1 MRKFWSYL
9 RPYRVQSVLGP
20 LFKLFEALL
29 ELLVPLIMANIIDTG
44 VARGD
49 TTYIVRRCVLLVAL
63 GAAGFACSVTAQYFA
78 AKAATGFTAGL
89 RRALY
94 GHIQHLSCAELDTLG
109 SATLLTRM
117 TSDMNQVQT
126 GVNLALRLLLR
137 SPFVVFGAMVM
148 AFTVDTRSALVF
160 AVAIPLLFA
169 VVFAILLTCTPLY
182 KKVQGSLDGVLGAVQ
197 ENLEGVRV
205 IRAFTMEQR
214 ETQAFSEKN
223 AKLNRRQLFVGRISA
238 LLNPVT
244 YVIVNLAIVA
254 ILRTGAVQV
263 SSGVLT
269 QGEVIALY
277 NYMSQI
283 LVELVKMANLIL
295 TITKSLACAR
305 RISSVLDVQPS
316 MADGEGGVFA
326 PEAPAVTFS
335 NVSFRYPDAAG
346 EALHE
351 ISFSLD
357 RGKTL
362 GVIGGTGAGKSTLA
376 QLALRCYD
384 ATDGAVRVFGAD
396 VRDVPMQALRE
407 NIGFVPQKAALL
419 RGSVRENLLWGD
431 ENATEDAIDEAL
443 VCAQAKEIV
452 DGKSEGLSY
461 EVEAGGR
468 NLSGGQRQRLT
479 IARALVR
486 RPQLLILDDSASA
499 LDFATDAALRK
510 SLSALPYHPAIIVIS
525 QRISSVRALDQ
536 ILVLDD
542 GRMAGLGTHEE
553 LLKTCPVYREIDQS
567 QRRKEREGE

>member
-1 MRKFWSYL
+1 MKKFWIYL
-9 RPYRVQSVLGP
+9 KPYRVQSVLGP

-29 ELLVPLIMANIIDTG
+29 ELLVPLIMAKIIDVG
-44 VARGD
+44 VASGD
-49 TTYIVRRCVLLVAL
+49 TGYIVNRCLVLVAL
-63 GAAGFACSVTAQYFA
+63 GAAGFACAVTAQYFA
-78 AKAATGFTAGL
+78 AKAATGFTCGL

-94 GHIQHLSCAELDTLG
+94 GHIQSLSCAELDTLG
-109 SATLLTRM
+109 AATLLTRM

-148 AFTVDTRSALVF
+148 AFTVDTKAALVF

-182 KKVQGSLDGVLGAVQ
+182 KTVQGSLDGVLGAVQ

-214 ETQAFSEKN
+214 EQAAFSEKN
-223 AKLNRRQLFVGRISA
+223 AALNRRQLFVGRISA

-263 SSGVLT
+263 QSGVLT

-295 TITKSLACAR
+295 TITKSLACAK
-305 RISSVLDVQPS
+305 RISSVLDVAPT
-316 MADGEGGVFA
+316 MADGEGGA
-326 PEAPAVTFS
+326 WQQDAPAVEFC
-335 NVSFRYPDAAG
+335 NVSFRYPGASGDALQSVSFTLPAG
-346 EALHE
+346 
-351 ISFSLD
+351 
-357 RGKTL
+357 GTL

-376 QLALRCYD
+376 QLVARCYD
-384 ATDGAVRVFGAD
+384 VTSGAVRVFGAD
-396 VRDVPMQALRE
+396 VRTVCMQALRRK
-407 NIGFVPQKAALL
+407 IGFVPQRAALL
-419 RGSVRENLLWGD
+419 RGTIRENLLWGQ
-431 ENATEDAIDEAL
+431 EDASDEAIEEAL
-443 VCAQAKEIV
+443 ACAQAKEIV
-452 DGKSEGLSY
+452 SGKPEGLSY
-461 EVEAGGR
+461 AIESGGK

-486 RPQLLILDDSASA
+486 RPELLVLDDSASA
-499 LDFATDAALRK
+499 LDFATDAALRQ
-510 SLSALPYHPAIIVIS
+510 SLAALSYHPAVIVIS
-525 QRISSVRALDQ
+525 QRISAVRACEQ

-542 GRMAGLGTHEE
+542 GRMAGLGTHEQ
-553 LLKTCPVYREIDQS
+553 LLSSCPVYREICQS
-567 QRRKEREGE
+567 QCRKEREGE